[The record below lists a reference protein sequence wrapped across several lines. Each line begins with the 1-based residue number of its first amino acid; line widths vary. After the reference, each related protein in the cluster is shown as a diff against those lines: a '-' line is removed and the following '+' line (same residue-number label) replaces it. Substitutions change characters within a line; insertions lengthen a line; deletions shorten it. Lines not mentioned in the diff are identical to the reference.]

1 MARRAAC
8 RCRSAIASESMRTD
22 PSNAGMTRAPRMAL
36 PFSDQAGVHV
46 PSQPDAAILRSPRS
60 RRRVGWRD
68 QVGVASRIGAAI
80 VAGYFLAHGM
90 TAFLTLALPLGKVD
104 RVVFASLLSFAVWC
118 AAVVYVFAA
127 SSAWRAW
134 WVTSLAG
141 AVCLGIAML
150 FPEMAARP

>member
-1 MARRAAC
+1 MAHRAAC
-8 RCRSAIASESMRTD
+8 RCRSAIASESMRID

-36 PFSDQAGVHV
+36 SSSDQTGVHV
-46 PSQPDAAILRSPRS
+46 PSHPDTVVIRSPRP

-68 QVGVASRIGAAI
+68 RLGVASRVGAAL
-80 VAGYFLAHGM
+80 VAGYFLAHGT

-127 SSAWRAW
+127 PSAWRAW

-141 AVCLGIAML
+141 AVFLGIAML